1 MSCLKTVYENFSL
14 LCAHVAAKMR
24 DDLLTGT
31 EHSYKVTPQCDTP
44 QQQFIIENGKMKE
57 VSDEEKRDIVLA
69 DPKFGMFSLY
79 KYHITRGYKNEILK
93 KKNAVYC
100 SHIFSNLGFLPIVI
114 FLSQWAIYIALI
126 SDQIYK
132 YEYDTVCPQQ
142 SNWMEK
148 LVMFGAA
155 GIYFTKSF
163 FLWDNLTDRTRLNKM
178 IPAADTWTML
188 DTFQEFGFSLFTYG
202 ANIWIIFAG
211 HNVSE
216 MVLDCV
222 AMEFLMQ
229 LDNEFEELYFKY
241 LPEAAVDI
249 YDNVFITYTE
259 NYKLLEKK
267 DKKCSFYCM
276 HCLTFIPFKG
286 LLIALFLFPLFCLFM
301 MVYGPLCK

>member
-1 MSCLKTVYENFSL
+1 MSCFKTIYENFSL

-31 EHSYKVTPQCDTP
+31 EHSYKVTPQCNTP
-44 QQQFIIENGKMKE
+44 QQQFIVENGKMKD

-126 SDQIYK
+126 ADQIYK
-132 YEYDTVCPQQ
+132 YEYDTVCPQK

-229 LDNEFEELYFKY
+229 LDNEFEELYFRY

>member
-1 MSCLKTVYENFSL
+1 
-14 LCAHVAAKMR
+14 
-24 DDLLTGT
+24 
-31 EHSYKVTPQCDTP
+31 
-44 QQQFIIENGKMKE
+44 MK
-57 VSDEEKRDIVLA
+57 L
-69 DPKFGMFSLY
+69 MFL
-79 KYHITRGYKNEILK
+79 
-93 KKNAVYC
+93 
-100 SHIFSNLGFLPIVI
+100 
-114 FLSQWAIYIALI
+114 
-126 SDQIYK
+126 
-132 YEYDTVCPQQ
+132 
-142 SNWMEK
+142 MEK